1 MKIGY
6 MYRMHVSP
14 PKGGNH
20 VHALELVQG
29 FLKEGFEVHLL
40 EDPTVPGATSFPGTT
55 EKELKAFVSSVDVL
69 YIRVDARHLGKWP
82 AVEPCMKF
90 AGDRPVV
97 WEINAPANES
107 LAFSWLGGRRVNVK
121 ESFFRKLKRR
131 IHALRQM
138 PGIWKEERFRR
149 RLGRRVD
156 AAICVSTALKDYAQN
171 GLGITNAIV
180 LPNGG
185 PLISEEEISQRRAKR
200 SSEQFTVFYSGSAV
214 YPWQGLDY
222 FSAAIELAREQAPDI
237 KFVLAVNQ
245 LSEAVPEGPN
255 VEVRQGLNREEILDA
270 ICASDACVAL
280 HPEYFWS
287 PYRFHGSPMK
297 LFEYM
302 ACGTAVVTS
311 NRGQMAELIEHR
323 KNGLL
328 CSDDPKD
335 ILAKLVSLKN
345 DYRLTAHVGRAGRL
359 LIQQGRSWPENVRRT
374 IDVFNGLEHKT
385 YI

>member
-1 MKIGY
+1 
-6 MYRMHVSP
+6 MHVSP

-29 FLKEGFEVHLL
+29 FLKEGHEVHLL
-40 EDPTVPGATSFPGTT
+40 EDPTVPGAISFPGTT
-55 EKELKAFVSSVDVL
+55 EEELKAFVNSVDVL

-82 AVEPCMKF
+82 AVEPCMRL

-107 LAFSWLGGRRVNVK
+107 LAFSWLGGRRLNVK

-131 IHALRQM
+131 VHALRQM
-138 PGIWKEERFRR
+138 PGIWKEEKLRK
-149 RLGRRVD
+149 RLGERVD
-156 AAICVSTALKDYAQN
+156 AAICVSTALQGYAQKT
-171 GLGITNAIV
+171 LGIDNAIV

-185 PLISEEEISQRRAKR
+185 PLISEEEIRQRRAKR

-222 FSAAIELAREQAPDI
+222 FSAAIELARERAPDI

-311 NRGQMAELIEHR
+311 NRGQMSELIEHG

-328 CSDDPKD
+328 SSDSPED
-335 ILAKLVSLKN
+335 ILAQLVAFRDDPTLA
-345 DYRLTAHVGRAGRL
+345 RQLGIAGRQMIL
-359 LIQQGRSWPENVRRT
+359 NGRSWQDNVART
-374 IDVFNGLEHKT
+374 LNVFTQQL
-385 YI
+385 

>member
-29 FLKEGFEVHLL
+29 FLKEGHEVHLL
-40 EDPTVPGATSFPGTT
+40 EDPTVPGAISFPGTT
-55 EKELKAFVSSVDVL
+55 EEELKAFVNSVDVL

-82 AVEPCMKF
+82 AVEPCMRL

-107 LAFSWLGGRRVNVK
+107 LAFSWLGGRRLNVK

-131 IHALRQM
+131 VHALRQM
-138 PGIWKEERFRR
+138 PGIWKEEKLRK
-149 RLGRRVD
+149 RLGERVD
-156 AAICVSTALKDYAQN
+156 AAICVSTALQGYAQKT
-171 GLGITNAIV
+171 LGIDNAIV

-185 PLISEEEISQRRAKR
+185 PLISEEEIRQRRAKR

-222 FSAAIELAREQAPDI
+222 FSAAIELARERAPDI

-311 NRGQMAELIEHR
+311 NRGQMSELIEHG

-328 CSDDPKD
+328 SSDSPED
-335 ILAKLVSLKN
+335 ILAQLVAFRDDPTLA
-345 DYRLTAHVGRAGRL
+345 RQLGIAGRQMIL
-359 LIQQGRSWPENVRRT
+359 NGRSWQDNVART
-374 IDVFNGLEHKT
+374 LNVFTQQL
-385 YI
+385 

>member
-29 FLKEGFEVHLL
+29 FLKEGHEVHLL
-40 EDPTVPGATSFPGTT
+40 EDPTVPGAISFPGTT
-55 EKELKAFVSSVDVL
+55 EEELKAFVNSVDVL

-82 AVEPCMKF
+82 AIEPCMRL

-107 LAFSWLGGRRVNVK
+107 LAFSWLGGRRLNVK

-131 IHALRQM
+131 VHALRQM
-138 PGIWKEERFRR
+138 PGIWKEEKLRK
-149 RLGRRVD
+149 RLGERVD
-156 AAICVSTALKDYAQN
+156 AAICVSTALQGYAQKT
-171 GLGITNAIV
+171 LGIDNAIV

-185 PLISEEEISQRRAKR
+185 PLISEEEIRQRRAKR

-222 FSAAIELAREQAPDI
+222 FSAAIELARERAPDI

-311 NRGQMAELIEHR
+311 NRGQMSELIEHG

-328 CSDDPKD
+328 SSDSPED
-335 ILAKLVSLKN
+335 ILAQLVAFRDDPTLA
-345 DYRLTAHVGRAGRL
+345 RQLGIAGRQMIL
-359 LIQQGRSWPENVRRT
+359 NGRSWQDNVART
-374 IDVFNGLEHKT
+374 LNVFTQQL
-385 YI
+385 